1 MPLSAP
7 IHSPHRLLYLLNA
20 LAILLCFSGL
30 FVPLMDP
37 DAGVYAAISRTMAE
51 KNDYVNLYFQETD
64 WLDKPHFPFWI
75 TAFFFKVFGTST
87 WAYKLPGILF
97 VLMGARYTYL
107 FALKFYSKTIA
118 LWSVFILLS
127 SLHII
132 ISNNDV
138 RAEPFLTGLIIAAIY
153 HFSNALSAKWGWQLV
168 WACLFTA
175 CAVMTKGIFTLI
187 PIGGAVAGQL
197 LMHQNWKQVFH
208 WKWLLA
214 VVLITLFISPE
225 LYCLWK
231 QFDTHPEKMVL
242 GSQQVSGIRFF
253 LWDSQFGRFFNTGP
267 IKGKGDKLFFLHTLL
282 WAFLPWSLLM
292 YAALFHRI
300 KNGIRKI
307 NSKLNEWYTVTGSL
321 LTLLLFSFSG
331 FQLPHYTNIIFP
343 LLAILTAS
351 FIVEKVEQKNKVWG
365 KIQTGLVV
373 LVVVLLATMLILYQ
387 PAVHP
392 LFMIASLLLLLLLIA
407 VPRMASLQQIQLPY
421 LRSGIAL
428 LLVAVFLNFC
438 FYPDLLRYQSGNQVA
453 RYMNREV
460 PGESLGR
467 LGIYFPS
474 GEFYMQQPVYRTAPG
489 DLLSG
494 HFTRANYLFVTADEL
509 NQLEKAGLKP
519 RIIKSFDDFHVTML
533 TLKFIRPQTRYK
545 ELQKTHLVQWR

>member
-1 MPLSAP
+1 
-7 IHSPHRLLYLLNA
+7 
-20 LAILLCFSGL
+20 
-30 FVPLMDP
+30 MDP

-187 PIGGAVAGQL
+187 PIGAAVAGQL
-197 LMHQNWKQVFH
+197 LMNQNWKQVFH

-292 YAALFHRI
+292 YAAIFHRI

-307 NSKLNEWYTVTGSL
+307 NTKLNEWYSLAGSL
-321 LTLLLFSFSG
+321 FTLLLFSFSG

-351 FIVEKVEQKNKVWG
+351 FIAEKIEQQKKLWG
-365 KIQTGLVV
+365 KIQNAQVV
-373 LVVVLLATMLILYQ
+373 LVIVLLATILILYR
-387 PAVHP
+387 PSVHP
-392 LFMIASLLLLLLLIA
+392 LFIIASLLLLLLLVA
-407 VPRMASLQQIQLPY
+407 VPRIVNLQQIHLPY

-545 ELQKTHLVQWR
+545 ELQKTYLVQWR